1 MPRRLLR
8 ALGAPFL
15 AATVL
20 AGDLSAQTITATID
34 GSARGT
40 PISPLIYGM
49 FIEHGG
55 SLLEQGFR
63 AELLDDRK
71 FYYAIGQK
79 PPTTRP
85 GPFRAAPRGWQPVG
99 AASAVRMDSVHAYAS
114 DHVPLVTLAGTEPRG
129 IAQDGVALKGGVG
142 AAGRIVI
149 AGDPGARVAV
159 RLVWGPGAADR
170 PTIELAPLTSQWA
183 TQRLRFTG
191 PATRTDSA
199 RLEITGTGRGAFR
212 IGAVSLMPPD
222 NMQGFRREVV
232 TALASLHSGVYRF
245 PGGNFV
251 SGPYDWRDAIG
262 DPDRRPPRWDP
273 VWGALQPNDF
283 GLDEFMTLCGLLD
296 VAPYVTVNAGFGDA
310 FSAAQEVEYA
320 NGAATTAMGRL
331 RAANGHPKP
340 YAIKYWGIGNEMWGD
355 WQYGY
360 MALDQWIAKQGQF
373 ARAMRKADPHIVL
386 VAPGAMP
393 DAMTGSGMAK
403 KLTGQ
408 VVAEEMGK
416 ADWSAAL
423 LARSIDDFEILS
435 QHFYVYGGTHYD
447 LEQGKQVP
455 DDSSLSFVEW
465 SRKPA
470 NMVRVDY
477 EHFQTYREKI
487 PAMKRKPITVA
498 LDEWAYTGSPPGS
511 FKNVPAYAWAL
522 DELFR
527 HSDVFTM
534 GGFTFAGST
543 LSASRTDA
551 VLNPIGLMFQLY
563 HDHFGTIPL
572 GVSGS
577 APQPVRTGR
586 VGGEIPNVNAGSA
599 TYPLDVAAA
608 LSADGTTLTVSVVNP
623 SDHPQTLRL
632 ELKDVAV
639 AGGGSVWR
647 MAPGSATAANLVGHE
662 PQVRVERSPASAG
675 EPLVIPAISVGVY
688 AFPIRGAPQ
697 TR

>member
-1 MPRRLLR
+1 MQPRLLR
-8 ALGAPFL
+8 ALFAPIL
-15 AATVL
+15 ATTVL
-20 AGDLSAQTITATID
+20 VGETSAQTITATID
-34 GSARGT
+34 ATAKGA

-49 FIEHGG
+49 FAEHAG

-71 FYYAIGQK
+71 FYFAIGQK
-79 PPTTRP
+79 PPTRP
-85 GPFRAAPRGWQPVG
+85 GPFRLAARGWQWVG
-99 AASAVRMDSVHAYAS
+99 AAGAGRMDSARTYAS
-114 DHVPLVTLAGTEPRG
+114 AHVPLVTAAGAEPHG
-129 IAQDGVALKGGVG
+129 IAQDAIALKAGVAFT
-142 AAGRIVI
+142 GRIVV
-149 AGDPGARVAV
+149 AGDPAVRVAV
-159 RLVWGPGAADR
+159 NLVWGPGAADR
-170 PTIELAPLTSQWA
+170 QTISLAPLTAGWT
-183 TQRLRFTG
+183 TQRFQFASR
-191 PATRTDSA
+191 PARTDSA
-199 RLEITGTGRGAFR
+199 RLEITGSGRGAFR
-212 IGAVSLMPPD
+212 IGAVSLMPAD

-232 TALASLHSGVYRF
+232 SALATLHSGVYRF

-273 VWGALQPNDF
+273 VWSALQPNDF

-296 VAPYVTVNAGFGDA
+296 VAPYITVNAGFGDA
-310 FSAAQEVEYA
+310 YSAAQQIEYA
-320 NGAATTAMGRL
+320 NGASSTPMGRL

-340 YAIKYWGIGNEMWGD
+340 YGIKYWGIGNEMWGD
-355 WQYGY
+355 WQFGY

-373 ARAMRKADPHIVL
+373 ARAMRRADPTILL

-408 VVAEEMGK
+408 AVAEPMGK

-423 LARSIDDFEILS
+423 LSRSIDDFEILS
-435 QHFYVYGGTHYD
+435 QHFYVYGNTHYD

-470 NMVRVDY
+470 GMVRVAY

-487 PAMKRKPITVA
+487 PAMRRKPVTVA
-498 LDEWAYTGSPPGS
+498 LDEWAYTGSPPGA
-511 FKNVPAYAWAL
+511 FKPVPAYAWAL
-522 DELFR
+522 NELFR

-543 LSASRTDA
+543 LNASRTDA

-563 HDHFGTIPL
+563 RDHFGTIPL
-572 GVSGS
+572 GVTGTS
-577 APQPVRTGR
+577 PQPQRTGR
-586 VGGEIPNVNAGSA
+586 VGGEIPNVNAGSP

-608 LSADGTTLTVSVVNP
+608 LSADGRMLTVSVVNP
-623 SDHPQTLRL
+623 SDRAQTLRL
-632 ELKDVAV
+632 ELRGLA
-639 AGGGSVWR
+639 ATGGGTVWR
-647 MAPGSATAANLVGHE
+647 MAPGSPTAANLVGRE
-662 PQVRVERSPASAG
+662 PQVRVDRAEAAAA
-675 EPLVIPAISVGVY
+675 EPLTIPAISVGIY
-688 AFPIRGAPQ
+688 AFPIRGAP
-697 TR
+697 

>member
-1 MPRRLLR
+1 MQRPLLP
-8 ALGAPFL
+8 ALCAATL
-15 AATVL
+15 AATIFVGV
-20 AGDLSAQTITATID
+20 ASAQTITATID
-34 GSARGT
+34 GGAKGA
-40 PISPLIYGM
+40 PIQPLIYGM
-49 FIEHGG
+49 FIEHAG

-71 FYYAIGQK
+71 FYFAIGQK
-79 PPTTRP
+79 PPARP
-85 GPFRAAPRGWQPVG
+85 GPFRAAPRGWRPVG
-99 AASAVRMDSVHAYAS
+99 APDAVRMDSAHAYAS
-114 DHVPLVTLAGTEPRG
+114 SHAPLVTLAGTEARG
-129 IAQDGVALKGGVG
+129 IAQDGVALKGGAGTV
-142 AAGRIVI
+142 GRIVV
-149 AGDPGARVAV
+149 AGDPGASVSV
-159 RLVWGPGAADR
+159 SLVWGAGAADR
-170 PTIELAPLTSQWA
+170 QTIRLAPLTTRWA
-183 TQRLRFTG
+183 TRQLSFAPR
-191 PATRTDSA
+191 PASTDSA

-212 IGAVSLMPPD
+212 IGAVSLMPAD
-222 NMQGFRREVV
+222 NVQGFRREVV
-232 TALASLHSGVYRF
+232 SALASLHSGIYRF

-273 VWGALQPNDF
+273 VWSALQPNDF

-310 FSAAQEVEYA
+310 FSAAQQVEYA
-320 NGAATTAMGRL
+320 NGATTTPMGKV
-331 RAANGHPKP
+331 RAANGHPAP
-340 YAIKYWGIGNEMWGD
+340 YRIRYWGIGNEMWGD
-355 WQYGY
+355 WQFGY

-373 ARAMRKADPHIVL
+373 ARAMRKADPTVTL

-408 VVAEEMGK
+408 TVAEPMGK

-423 LARSIDDFEILS
+423 LSRSIDDFEILS
-435 QHFYVYGGTHYD
+435 QHFYVYGPTHYD

-477 EHFQTYREKI
+477 EHFQTYRDRI
-487 PAMKRKPITVA
+487 PAMKRKPVTVA

-522 DELFR
+522 NELFR
-527 HSDVFTM
+527 HSDVFTL

-551 VLNPIGLMFQLY
+551 VLNSIGLMFKLY
-563 HDHFGTIPL
+563 RDHFGTIPL
-572 GVSGS
+572 RVSGS
-577 APQPVRTGR
+577 SPQPERRGR
-586 VGGEIPNVNAGSA
+586 VGGEIPNVNAGSP

-608 LSADGTTLTVSVVNP
+608 LSTDGRTLTLSVVNP
-623 SDHPQTLRL
+623 SDRPQSLRL
-632 ELKDVAV
+632 ELRGMTV
-639 AGGGSVWR
+639 AGQGTMWR
-647 MAPGSATAANLVGHE
+647 MAPGSVTGANLVGRE
-662 PQVRVERSPASAG
+662 PQVRVERAEAG
-675 EPLVIPAISVGVY
+675 VEEPLSIPAISVGIY
-688 AFPIRGAPQ
+688 AFPLRRAP
-697 TR
+697 

>member
-1 MPRRLLR
+1 MQPRLL
-8 ALGAPFL
+8 AAL
-15 AATVL
+15 AASLL
-20 AGDLSAQTITATID
+20 ASTLLAANATAQSITATID
-34 GSARGT
+34 AGARGA

-71 FYYAIGQK
+71 FYFPIGQK
-79 PPTTRP
+79 APARP
-85 GPFRAAPRGWQPVG
+85 GPFRFASRAWEPIG
-99 AASAVRMDSVHAYAS
+99 AATATRMDSAHAYAS
-114 DHVPLVTLAGTEPRG
+114 DHAPVVTLDRSEPRG
-129 IAQDGVALKGGVG
+129 IAQDGIALKGGVG
-142 AAGRIVI
+142 TAGRVVV
-149 AGDPGARVAV
+149 AGDPRARLAV
-159 RLVWGPGAADR
+159 TLVWGPGAADR
-170 PTIELAPLTSQWA
+170 QTIRLAPLTARWT
-183 TQRLRFTG
+183 TQRFEFSPH
-191 PATRTDSA
+191 PASTDSA
-199 RLEITGTGRGAFR
+199 RLEIAGTGLGAFR
-212 IGAVSLMPPD
+212 IGAVSLMPAD
-222 NMQGFRREVV
+222 NVKGFRREVV
-232 TALASLHSGVYRF
+232 AALATLHSGVYRF

-273 VWGALQPNDF
+273 VWRALQPNDF

-320 NGAATTAMGRL
+320 NGAVTTPMGKL
-331 RAANGHPKP
+331 RAANGHAAP
-340 YAIKYWGIGNEMWGD
+340 YHIAYWGIGNEMWGD
-355 WQYGY
+355 WQFGY

-373 ARAMRKADPHIVL
+373 ARAMRRADPSIRL

-408 VVAEEMGK
+408 VVAEPMGK

-423 LARSIDDFEILS
+423 LSRSIDDFEILS
-435 QHFYVYGGTHYD
+435 QHFYVYGPTHYD

-511 FKNVPAYAWAL
+511 FKNVPAYAWTL
-522 DELFR
+522 NELFR
-527 HSDVFTM
+527 HSDVFSM

-551 VLNPIGLMFQLY
+551 VLNPIGLMFRLY
-563 HDHFGTIPL
+563 RDHFGTIPL
-572 GVSGS
+572 AVSGTS
-577 APQPVRTGR
+577 PQPTRTGR
-586 VGGEIPNVNAGSA
+586 VGGEIPNVNAGSP

-608 LSADGTTLTVSVVNP
+608 LSADGRTLTVSVVNP
-623 SDHPQTLRL
+623 SDRPQSLRL
-632 ELKDVAV
+632 ELRGLTL
-639 AGGGSVWR
+639 AGGGAEWR
-647 MAPGSATAANLVGHE
+647 MAPGSATAANVVGRE
-662 PQVRVERSPASAG
+662 PQVRVDRAEASATQ
-675 EPLVIPAISVGVY
+675 PLTVPAISVGVY
-688 AFPIRGAPQ
+688 AFPIRAAQ
-697 TR
+697 